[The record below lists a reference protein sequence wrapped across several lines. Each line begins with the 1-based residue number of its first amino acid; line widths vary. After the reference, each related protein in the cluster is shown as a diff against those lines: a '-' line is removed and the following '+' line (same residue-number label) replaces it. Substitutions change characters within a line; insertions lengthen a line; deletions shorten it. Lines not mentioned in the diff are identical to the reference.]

1 MPGGKRVGR
10 GEGNQSDSCWH
21 FHIFSSIWQP
31 FVRKSK
37 SKSFSKFYTRHEAIQ
52 FCRKYCTNFPHFH
65 IFSSIWQPFVR
76 KSFSKFYTCE
86 AIEFC
91 WKWCKYLTFDKYSWA
106 KYCKNFPHS
115 RLLLHLPSKLE
126 FVCLDH
132 NWDECLNLYPW
143 SMYLGRILQI
153 PCHLFMKV
161 VFQTHYFHAFTGSR
175 KFTGIRIIAQ
185 FPPSNGVVGLHT
197 PSAPAVSK
205 WQFSGSG
212 ISEKDRLHPWHYNLH
227 IRPFQI
233 FLLLGFRP
241 LALQWVVAVRT
252 LWYRGF
258 K

>member
-1 MPGGKRVGR
+1 MGKISSRSGAGWKKSWQR
-10 GEGNQSDSCWH
+10 RRQS
-21 FHIFSSIWQP
+21 I
-31 FVRKSK
+31 RLLL
-37 SKSFSKFYTRHEAIQ
+37 TL
-52 FCRKYCTNFPHFH
+52 PH
-65 IFSSIWQPFVR
+65 
-76 KSFSKFYTCE
+76 
-86 AIEFC
+86 
-91 WKWCKYLTFDKYSWA
+91 
-106 KYCKNFPHS
+106 
-115 RLLLHLPSKLE
+115 LLLHLATLRQKVIFKVLPMWGNRVVLKMMQIFDIWQIFLGQILYKLSILTPSPPSAIKIGIW
-126 FVCLDH
+126 CLDH

-143 SMYLGRILQI
+143 SMYLGRILRI
-153 PCHLFMKV
+153 PSHLFRKV
-161 VFQTHYFHAFTGSR
+161 SSQTHYFHAFTGSR

-233 FLLLGFRP
+233 FLLLGFQP